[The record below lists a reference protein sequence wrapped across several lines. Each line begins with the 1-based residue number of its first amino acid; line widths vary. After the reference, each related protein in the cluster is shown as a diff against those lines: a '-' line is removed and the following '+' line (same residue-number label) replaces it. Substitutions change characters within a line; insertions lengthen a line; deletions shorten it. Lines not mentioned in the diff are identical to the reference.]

1 MLTFRCLEI
10 NVLFLSGIIV
20 RSFFCEIE
28 LLLSKRYY
36 LVTINKVSKYCPLKR
51 CIFQCLSGYSLF
63 RKDIKHTNPKNKNKG
78 HKCVCI

>member
-1 MLTFRCLEI
+1 MLTVKCLEI

-28 LLLSKRYY
+28 FLLSKKYY
-36 LVTINKVSKYCPLKR
+36 LVTINKVSKYCPLKM
-51 CIFQCLSGYSLF
+51 CIFKCLSGYSLF
-63 RKDIKHTNPKNKNKG
+63 RKDINHTKPQNKNKG